1 VPQSFARRHSAC
13 SATRGIPLS
22 WIRNLR
28 VALSD
33 RPLPTG
39 LVIGPMRTGSTWLY
53 EYLSSRDDVCLP
65 RDVKET
71 FYFAENHDKG
81 EAWYASHFRHYDP
94 ARHRGIIDVSPTL
107 FDNHAAIARV
117 RKKLRKP
124 VLMATLR
131 HPIDRTWSHYMHL
144 RQYGATTLDFD
155 SAIREIPAIIEPS
168 LYAKH
173 LARWLDEFGRDPV
186 RVAFYSDLKRRPL
199 EYVRQVNAAFGLPG
213 AAADALPSDRINSG
227 SLPRNLLLAR
237 ATRRAAATLRRGGLH
252 GIVNAGKRMGLSNLV
267 YGRSRG
273 VAARQ
278 AMRPDTHEYLVERFS
293 ADVDVLERLLGVN
306 LGRWRK
312 QWAPPRQASR
322 QA

>member
-1 VPQSFARRHSAC
+1 MNVPPSFAHRHSAC
-13 SATRGIPLS
+13 SAARGIPL
-22 WIRNLR
+22 
-28 VALSD
+28 ALSD
-33 RPLPTG
+33 RPIPTG

-94 ARHRGIIDVSPTL
+94 ARHRGIIDISPTL
-107 FDNHAAIARV
+107 FDNPAAIARV
-117 RKKLRKP
+117 RRKLREP

-131 HPIDRTWSHYMHL
+131 HPIDRAWSHYMHL

-155 SAIREIPAIIEPS
+155 AAVRETPAIIEPS

-173 LARWLDEFGRDPV
+173 LARWLDEFGRDAV
-186 RVAFYSDLKRRPL
+186 HVTFYSDLKKHPS
-199 EYVRQVNAAFGLPG
+199 EYVRQVNEAFDLPS
-213 AAADALPSDRINSG
+213 AAAEALPSAKVNPG

-252 GIVNAGKRMGLSNLV
+252 PIVNAGKRMGLANLV

-273 VAARQ
+273 KGSKPG
-278 AMRPDTHEYLVERFS
+278 MRADTRGYLVDRF
-293 ADVDVLERLLGVN
+293 AKDVDDLERLLDIN
-306 LGRWRK
+306 LDGWRE
-312 QWAPPRQASR
+312 QWASPRKPSHQA
-322 QA
+322 